1 MRVVLDQTRVLNDTE
16 VATMGKKMKGFFAAV
31 VAIVLMTAPGYSQA
45 QGIAGQ
51 GGGGR
56 IGPPPEGLKPE
67 DKVDEKAYKS
77 AVDRMSAEPQQ
88 KRDPWAVV
96 REKPQSK

>member
-1 MRVVLDQTRVLNDTE
+1 MVAENVRNDGGE
-16 VATMGKKMKGFFAAV
+16 KMKVFFAAAA
-31 VAIVLMTAPGYSQA
+31 AIALMAAPAYSQA

-56 IGPPPEGLKPE
+56 IGPPPQGLK
-67 DKVDEKAYKS
+67 DSDRVDEKAYKA
-77 AVDRMSAEPQQ
+77 AVDRLPAEPQQ
-88 KRDPWAVV
+88 KRDPWAVI